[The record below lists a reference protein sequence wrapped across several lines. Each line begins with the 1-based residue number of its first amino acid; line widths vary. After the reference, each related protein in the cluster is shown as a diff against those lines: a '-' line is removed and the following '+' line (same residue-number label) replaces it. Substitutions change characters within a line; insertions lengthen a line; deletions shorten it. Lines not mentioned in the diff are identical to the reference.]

1 MPKHVSDTICAI
13 ITPPGTGAISA
24 IRVSGSDAVNIAK
37 RIFVSGKSK
46 KTLDRLEHRKVYYGY
61 ITDKES
67 GQNIDEVLILVMLA
81 PNSYTGDD
89 VVEFHTH
96 GNSYIGQNILQI
108 LYREGARA
116 AKAGEFTQRAF
127 MAGKIDITQAEAIA
141 DLINNKS
148 KLSNT
153 ASIQQLE
160 GKLKQTISELTGKLK
175 YLLSRLEA
183 CIDFPDEI
191 DMLPIEELNTLVNGY
206 VSDIDTLL
214 SKSNTSKLIRDGIS
228 VAIVGLPNAGKSS
241 LLNRILGEERAIVT
255 EIAGTTRDMINETV
269 SVKGININII
279 DTAGIRHS
287 TDTVEKIGIER
298 SRKAITESDIAI
310 LVVDAGDA
318 DNSGNTELYELVKDK
333 KHIVAMNKTDKY
345 PDISKGTARR
355 VPTTHRAPTVEISA
369 TTGAGI
375 DTLLDTIYDMAVDK
389 NTDISN
395 MPYILN
401 SRHIASLERARASLL
416 NCIEAVKANR
426 EADILTIDI
435 KEAVLDLTHITGENL
450 SEEVMNEIFNNF
462 CVGK

>member
-1 MPKHVSDTICAI
+1 MPNYTSDTICAI

-24 IRVSGSDAVNIAK
+24 IRISGSDAVEIAK
-37 RIFVSGKSK
+37 KIFFVGKSK
-46 KTLDRLEHRKVYYGY
+46 KTLSKLEHRKVYYGY
-61 ITDKES
+61 IVDKQA
-67 GQNIDEVLILVMLA
+67 GQDIDEVLMLVMLA

-89 VVEFHTH
+89 VIEFHTH
-96 GNSYIGQNILQI
+96 GNSYIAESILQI
-108 LYREGARA
+108 LYKEGARPA
-116 AKAGEFTQRAF
+116 RAGEFTQRAF

-160 GKLKQTISELTGKLK
+160 GKLKLTITELTGKLK

-191 DMLPIEELNTLVNGY
+191 DMMPTGELNGLINEY
-206 VSDIDTLL
+206 VSGIDALL

-241 LLNRILGEERAIVT
+241 LLNKLLGEERAIVT
-255 EIAGTTRDMINETV
+255 DIAGTTRDVINETL
-269 SVKGININII
+269 SVKGININIL

-287 TDTVEKIGIER
+287 TDTVERIGVAR
-298 SRKAITESDIAI
+298 SRRAIAESDIAI
-310 LVVDAGDA
+310 LVIDAGDA
-318 DNSGNTELYELVKDK
+318 DNPGNTELYDLIHDK
-333 KHIVAMNKTDKY
+333 KHIVALNKTDIYAIKKGESR
-345 PDISKGTARR
+345 ISPVGM
-355 VPTTHRAPTVEISA
+355 VEISA
-369 TTGAGI
+369 ATGAGI
-375 DTLLDTIYDMAVDK
+375 DDLLDRIYDMAVGQ

-401 SRHIASLERARASLL
+401 SRHIASLGMAKSSLL
-416 NCIEAVKANR
+416 NCLEAVKANR

-435 KEAVLDLTHITGENL
+435 KQAILELTHITGENL

>member
-1 MPKHVSDTICAI
+1 MPKYANNTICAI

-24 IRVSGSDAVNIAK
+24 IRLSGSDAASIAK
-37 RIFVSGKSK
+37 TVFLAGKSK
-46 KTLDRLEHRKVYYGY
+46 KTLGTLEHRKVYYGY
-61 ITDKES
+61 IVDKQAS
-67 GQNIDEVLILVMLA
+67 QDIDEVLMLVMLA

-89 VVEFHTH
+89 VIEFHTH
-96 GNSYIGQNILQI
+96 GNSYIAENILQI
-108 LYREGARA
+108 LYREGCRA

-160 GKLKQTISELTGKLK
+160 GKLKQTISELTGQLK

-191 DMLPIEELNTLVNGY
+191 DMLPTEELNSLVNEY
-206 VSDIDTLL
+206 ITDIDKLL

-228 VAIVGLPNAGKSS
+228 VAIIGLPNAGKSS

-255 EIAGTTRDMINETV
+255 DIAGTTRDVINEVV

-318 DNSGNTELYELVKDK
+318 DNAGNTELYELVKEK
-333 KHIVAMNKTDKY
+333 KHIVAMNKIDQY
-345 PDISKGTARR
+345 HDDSKGTARR
-355 VPTTHRAPTVEISA
+355 APTHHAPTVEISA
-369 TTGAGI
+369 VTGAGI
-375 DTLLDTIYDMAVDK
+375 GTLLDTIYDMAVGQ

-401 SRHIASLERARASLL
+401 SRHIASLGRAKSSLL
-416 NCIEAVKANR
+416 NCLEAVKANR

-435 KEAVLDLTHITGENL
+435 KQAVLELTHITGENL

>member
-1 MPKHVSDTICAI
+1 MPKYASDTICAI

-24 IRVSGSDAVNIAK
+24 IRLSGSDAVSIAK
-37 RIFVSGKSK
+37 TLFLSGKSK
-46 KTLDRLEHRKVYYGY
+46 KTLDTLEHRKVYYGY
-61 ITDKES
+61 ITDKQA
-67 GQNIDEVLILVMLA
+67 GQDIDEVLMLVMLG

-89 VVEFHTH
+89 VVELHTH
-96 GNSYIGQNILQI
+96 GNSYIAENILQI
-108 LYREGARA
+108 LYREGCRA

-191 DMLPIEELNTLVNGY
+191 DMLPTNDLDNALNEY
-206 VSDIDTLL
+206 IIDIDKLL
-214 SKSNTSKLIRDGIS
+214 SKSSTSKLIRDGVS

-255 EIAGTTRDMINETV
+255 DIAGTTRDVINETV

-298 SRKAITESDIAI
+298 SRKAITESDLAI

-318 DNSGNTELYELVKDK
+318 DNSGNTELYELVKEK
-333 KHIVAMNKTDKY
+333 KHIIAMNKTDMY
-345 PDISKGTARR
+345 PQMDEQPFI
-355 VPTTHRAPTVEISA
+355 PTKTIKISA
-369 TTGAGI
+369 ATGAGI

-401 SRHIASLERARASLL
+401 SRHISSLNRARSSLL
-416 NCIEAVKANR
+416 NCLEAVKANR

-435 KEAVLDLTHITGENL
+435 KQAVLELTHITGENL

>member
-1 MPKHVSDTICAI
+1 MPKYTSDTICAI

-24 IRVSGSDAVNIAK
+24 IRLSGNDAVSIAK
-37 RIFVSGKSK
+37 SIFVAGKSK
-46 KTLDRLEHRKVYYGY
+46 KTLDTLEHRKVYYGY
-61 ITDKES
+61 ITDRQA
-67 GQNIDEVLILVMLA
+67 GQDIDEVLMLVMLA

-96 GNSYIGQNILQI
+96 GNSYIAENILQI
-108 LYREGARA
+108 LYREGAHP

-160 GKLKQTISELTGKLK
+160 GKLKLTITELTGKLK

-191 DMLPIEELNTLVNGY
+191 DMMPTDELDSLLNEY
-206 VSDIDTLL
+206 IADIDKLL
-214 SKSNTSKLIRDGIS
+214 SRSNTSKLIRDGIS

-255 EIAGTTRDMINETV
+255 DIAGTTRDVINETV

-287 TDTVEKIGIER
+287 TDTVERIGIER
-298 SRKAITESDIAI
+298 SRKTITESDIAI
-310 LVVDAGDA
+310 LVIDAGDT
-318 DNSGNTELYELVKDK
+318 DNPGNIELYDMVKNK

-345 PDISKGTARR
+345 PGKGTARR
-355 VPTTHRAPTVEISA
+355 APTIPISA

-401 SRHIASLERARASLL
+401 SRHIASLGRAKSSLL
-416 NCIEAVKANR
+416 NCLEAVKANR

-435 KEAVLDLTHITGENL
+435 KQAVLELTHITGENL